1 MRRVQV
7 LRASKMW
14 IKEVNRMREKRPGR
28 NKRLR
33 REKRD
38 WNELNK
44 LNIDAQKAPG
54 PKWSWR
60 RLNSLCEGVRKNE

>member
-1 MRRVQV
+1 
-7 LRASKMW
+7 
-14 IKEVNRMREKRPGR
+14 MREKCPGR